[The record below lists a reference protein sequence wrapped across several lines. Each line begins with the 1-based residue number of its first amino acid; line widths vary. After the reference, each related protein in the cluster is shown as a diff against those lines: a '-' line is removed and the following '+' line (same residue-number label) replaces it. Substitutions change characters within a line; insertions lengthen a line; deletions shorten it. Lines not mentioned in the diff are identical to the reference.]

1 MENESIVYSSS
12 SDTAPDNTKDTAPDN
27 TPLDGKG
34 GGIKGFFA
42 DVIRGALIGIAFII
56 PGFSGGSIAA
66 IIGIYEKLIEAISG
80 IFKHFKESIKALLP
94 IAIGMVAG
102 IIALLFPLG
111 WALEAYPI
119 PTVCLFVGLA
129 LGGMPSITEKTRG
142 KIKWTN
148 IIALLIPFAFA
159 FCLSFLPIGED
170 VNLFGLSFG
179 EYLLLFVIGIVGS
192 SALVV
197 PGISGSM
204 LLLIL
209 GYYNPIV
216 NMLTDHLLRGQDV
229 GTSLLVLGSVGA
241 GIAFG
246 FIGISVIMKYCLTH
260 FPRGTYFAIIGFI
273 VGSIPTVFVSTAK
286 DAGLNFSNLPTSPL
300 YWCVSALLLIA
311 GIALSLSL
319 VLYSRKKG
327 ISE

>member
-1 MENESIVYSSS
+1 MENESLINN
-12 SDTAPDNTKDTAPDN
+12 DATGNTQELVPKGEN
-27 TPLDGKG
+27 G
-34 GGIKGFFA
+34 GGGLKGFFA

-66 IIGIYEKLIEAISG
+66 ILGIYEKLIEAISG
-80 IFKHFKESIKALLP
+80 IFKHLKESIKTLLP
-94 IAIGMVAG
+94 IGLGMVAG
-102 IIALLFPLG
+102 VIALLFPLG

-142 KIKWTN
+142 KIRWTN
-148 IIALLIPFAFA
+148 IVALLIPFAFA
-159 FCLSFLPIGED
+159 LSLSFLPIGQD

-204 LLLIL
+204 MLLIL

-216 NMLTDHLLRGQDV
+216 NMLTDHLLQGKDV

-241 GIAFG
+241 GIAVG
-246 FIGISVIMKYCLTH
+246 FIGISFIMKYCLTH

-286 DAGLNFSNLPTSPL
+286 DAGLNFTNLPTSPI
-300 YWCVSALLLIA
+300 YWCASVILLLA
-311 GIALSLSL
+311 GMALTLSL
-319 VLYSRKKG
+319 VLYARKKG
-327 ISE
+327 LGERSSQ